1 MKQLFFWTIVFLIIT
16 VTALA
21 IIPMLRKSKCKV
33 FKPKIHNSWGVEGEL
48 RQPLAMLGVVK
59 LLQEEAQHFDIID

>member
-1 MKQLFFWTIVFLIIT
+1 MKQLFFWTIVFLINP

-21 IIPMLRKSKCKV
+21 IIPMLRNQNARSLNLKFIPV
-33 FKPKIHNSWGVEGEL
+33 GVERKL

>member
-1 MKQLFFWTIVFLIIT
+1 MKQLFFWTIVFLINP

-21 IIPMLRKSKCKV
+21 IIPRLRNQNARSLNLKFIPV
-33 FKPKIHNSWGVEGEL
+33 GVERKL